1 MVDSVS
7 PQQVV
12 ILGSTGSIGEST
24 LSVIKGNDHYQVFAL
39 SAHQNIDR
47 LYAQC
52 VEFNPVIAVVS
63 GPQGAKELASR
74 LRTAGSIT
82 EVLQG
87 ADALSLVARAP
98 GVDIVMAAIVGAAGL
113 ESTLSAA
120 ENGKKLLLA
129 NKEALVMSGT
139 LLLEAVRKSGATLIP
154 IDSEHSAIFQCLPLS
169 NELGCADQTKAVE
182 KIVLTASGGPF
193 LKTPLA
199 DFKTITPAQACRHP
213 TWSMGDK
220 ISVDSASM
228 MNKGLEFIEAS
239 LLFGLEPDR
248 VEVIIHPQSIV
259 HSFVYYL
266 DGSVLA
272 QLGVADM
279 RVPIAYGLAYPNR
292 IASGA
297 AGLNLA
303 EVGALEFLEP
313 DLVKFPCLA
322 LGIDAA
328 RAGGTAPT
336 LLNAAN
342 EIAVSAFLSNKLGF
356 LDISRLIDQVLE
368 KIPCE
373 PASSLAIIRDADL
386 KARNLAN
393 NLILKGKI

>member
-1 MVDSVS
+1 MTESTKVK
-7 PQQVV
+7 QVA

-24 LSVIKGNDHYQVFAL
+24 LAVIKDNNQYGVFAL

-47 LYAQC
+47 LYSQC
-52 VEFNPVIAVVS
+52 LEFQPAIAAVS
-63 GPQGAKELASR
+63 GNSGADELASR
-74 LRTAGSIT
+74 LKAIGSKT
-82 EVLQG
+82 HVVQG
-87 ADALSLVARAP
+87 AEALVQIACATE
-98 GVDIVMAAIVGAAGL
+98 VDIVMAAIVGSAGL

-120 ENGKKLLLA
+120 ESGKKLLLA
-129 NKEALVMSGT
+129 NKEALVMSGN
-139 LLLEAVRKSGATLIP
+139 LLLQTAKRSGAKLIP
-154 IDSEHSAIFQCLPLS
+154 IDSEHSAIFQCLPVAE
-169 NELGCADQTKAVE
+169 ELGAASQTKTVK

-193 LKTPLA
+193 LNTPLA
-199 DFKTITPAQACRHP
+199 EFQTITPEQACRHP
-213 TWSMGDK
+213 TWLMGNK
-220 ISVDSASM
+220 ISIDSATM

-259 HSFVYYL
+259 HSFVYYV

-272 QLGVADM
+272 HLGVADM
-279 RVPIAYGLAYPNR
+279 RIPIAYGLAYPER
-292 IASGA
+292 IMSGA
-297 AGLNLA
+297 AVLDLA
-303 EVGALEFLEP
+303 EVGALEFVEP

-322 LGIDAA
+322 LGIAAA

-342 EIAVSAFLSNKLGF
+342 EIAVSAFLSNKLSF
-356 LDISRLIDQVLE
+356 LDISRVIDGVLN

-373 PASSLAIIRDADL
+373 PASSLAIIQEADL
-386 KARNLAN
+386 KARNFAN